1 MKRVPNIIILLLAF
15 SFGAIQAGTTG
26 KITGT
31 VTDAETREPLPG
43 AVITILGNSMG
54 ANTDID
60 GRYTIINVPVG
71 TYTVQ
76 AKMMGY
82 ETQNI
87 TDIKVTKDMTT
98 TVNFKLKPTII
109 QMEGTAV
116 KGEKGAVQVRA
127 DATSS
132 SGSHIRGGRSN
143 EIGYF
148 VDGLSTQDQV
158 TGTGPVKEDL
168 PEGLEGG
175 LPKTKSKGS
184 PGIKAGFNDD
194 NKQFNYYL
202 GFLDKFK
209 YVDAYKKDV
218 SGRIVITVKDI
229 QGKPISDCKL
239 TFRDDNGKILQE
251 RLTYSDG
258 RALFFT
264 TEDTKH
270 QKQNIRV
277 EAVYAGNKEVANF
290 SGNGK
295 SQIDIAIS
303 GNRQKLARI
312 PLDVVFL
319 LDATGSMDDEIA
331 RLKATLQSIN
341 FQISE
346 LPSKPDIRFALVT
359 YRDKGDEYVVKTRS
373 FTGNIQQFRK
383 SLDSVLADGGGD
395 TPEDIQSG
403 LRETMLN
410 LKWCEKGV
418 RLVFLVADA
427 PPHLDY
433 KEQTYTYIDA
443 MQDAAHKGIKIITVG
458 ASGLDIK
465 GEYVFRQISQY
476 TMGKFIFLTYGE
488 KEESEGGTSTSVSHH
503 TGSNFQTENLDAIIV
518 RIIKQE
524 LSHQNDQ
531 IVKPDE
537 EYFETTA
544 SKDADREKVLME
556 IFSEGVRQLL
566 DYSIVRIDSLTPTA
580 VIPVTIYDESLRQK
594 SEAVEDRIILNMAK
608 IKAFRLLERKD
619 LRQVMSEHK
628 LSMTGAF
635 DSDQTITVGKLI
647 GAQILILPKLYI
659 SGNKLELYLKMV
671 KVETGEIMSIT
682 LLKIDDWLI

>member
-1 MKRVPNIIILLLAF
+1 MKRVPNIIVLLLAF
-15 SFGAIQAGTTG
+15 SVSAIHAIPTG
-26 KITGT
+26 KIAGT
-31 VTDAETREPLPG
+31 VIDAETREPFPG
-43 AVITILGNSMG
+43 AVITILGNSKG
-54 ANTDID
+54 TNTDID
-60 GRYTIINVPVG
+60 GRYTINNVKVG
-71 TYTVQ
+71 TYKVQ
-76 AKMMGY
+76 ARMMGY
-82 ETQNI
+82 QSI
-87 TDIKVTKDMTT
+87 TVTGVKVVMDLTT
-98 TVNFKLKPTII
+98 TVNFKLKSTCIE
-109 QMEGTAV
+109 MEGTVV
-116 KGEKGAVQVRA
+116 KHETGAVQVRA
-127 DATSS
+127 DVTSS
-132 SGSHIRGGRSN
+132 SKTVSTK
-143 EIGYF
+143 EIEAM
-148 VDGLSTQDQV
+148 S
-158 TGTGPVKEDL
+158 GTRPVNDDL
-168 PEGLEGG
+168 PKELEGG
-175 LPKTKSKGS
+175 LPKTKNKGS
-184 PGIKAGFNDD
+184 PSLKAGFNDD

-229 QGKPISDCKL
+229 QGKPVSDCKL

-277 EAVYAGNKEVANF
+277 EAVYAGNKDVSDF
-290 SGNGK
+290 SGTGK
-295 SQIDIAIS
+295 SQIDITMP

-359 YRDKGDEYVVKTRS
+359 YRDKGDEYIVKTRS
-373 FTGNIQQFRK
+373 FTGNIQQFSK

-403 LRETMLN
+403 LKETMLN
-410 LKWCEKGV
+410 LKWRGTGV

-443 MQDAAHKGIKIITVG
+443 MQDAAQKGIKIITVG

-476 TMGKFIFLTYGE
+476 TMGQFIFLTYGE
-488 KEESEGGTSTSVSHH
+488 KDESEGGTSTSVSHH

-531 IVKPDE
+531 PVKPDE

-544 SKDADREKVLME
+544 SKDADREKVLTE

-608 IKAFRLLERKD
+608 IRAFRLLERKD

-635 DSDQTITVGKLI
+635 DSDKTITVGKLI